1 MDTNTGEVIVNGI
14 AIHKKRAD
22 NVLRWLIRQEAENVR
37 TKSRSDVQMISDI
50 QKKIQEEVER
60 R

>member
-1 MDTNTGEVIVNGI
+1 MDTNTGEVILNGI
-14 AIHKKRAD
+14 TIYKKKAD